1 MSNTIGID
9 KIAFYTPDYY
19 VDMVELA
26 EARGI
31 DPNKYTIGLQ
41 QDLMAVIPVWED
53 IVTMGA
59 NAAQQI
65 VDEMDREL
73 IDQVIFATESSFD
86 YSKSAATYIHRL
98 LDIHPHAASFEVK
111 QACYAGTAGLMMA
124 INYVRLNPSRR
135 ALVITSDIARYGLE
149 TSGEPT
155 QGAGAVAMIIS
166 SQPRILAIEEETFK
180 YTTDQYD
187 FWRPSQSPIAL
198 VDGHFSNDLYMDSF
212 INVFQQAEEVLGE
225 KLANVNAFLFHL
237 PYTKMAKKALNA
249 LSEAETRMDEKKRA
263 SQIIH
268 WQNQLPPAIEYGRR
282 IGNTYTGALYI
293 SLISMLKENDRLNA
307 GDRIGLFSYGSGAV
321 SELFFGQLVEGYE
334 TQLEQII
341 GLEELN
347 QRQQV
352 SVSEYE
358 QLFNERD
365 EMDTTNA
372 TFDIPSEYQGFYL
385 REIDEQRRFYDFK

>member
-65 VDEMDREL
+65 IDDADRSL

-98 LDIHPHAASFEVK
+98 LDIQPQAASFEVK

-124 INYVRLNPSRR
+124 VNYVRLNPNRR

-149 TSGEPT
+149 SSGEPT

-166 SQPRILAIEEETFK
+166 NQPRILAIEEETFK
-180 YTTDQYD
+180 YSTEHYD
-187 FWRPSQSPIAL
+187 FWRPSHSPVAL
-198 VDGHFSNDLYMDSF
+198 VDGHFSNELYMDSF
-212 INVFQQAEEVLGE
+212 VKVFQDAEEAMGRR
-225 KLANVNAFLFHL
+225 LATISAFVFHL
-237 PYTKMAKKALNA
+237 PYTKMAKKALDA
-249 LSEAETRMDEKKRA
+249 LSEAETQLDEKKRS
-263 SQIIH
+263 SQIAH
-268 WQNQLPPAIEYGRR
+268 WQDQLPAAIEYGRR
-282 IGNTYTGALYI
+282 IGNTYTAALYI
-293 SLISMLKENDRLNA
+293 SFISMLKENETLKA

-321 SELFFGQLVEGYE
+321 SELFFGELVEGYSGQLAE
-334 TQLEQII
+334 TI
-341 GLEELN
+341 GLEELAN
-347 QRQQV
+347 RQQI
-352 SVSEYE
+352 SVAEYE
-358 QLFNERD
+358 QLFTERD
-365 EMDTTNA
+365 QMDTTNA
-372 TFDIPSEYQGFYL
+372 SFDIPETYQGFYL
-385 REIDEQRRFYDFK
+385 REIDENRRYYDFK